1 MTRIAALAL
10 AFALSAGSAPLL
22 AAEQPG
28 PDWMPLEQVKKSVMA
43 TGYTE
48 ITKIE
53 VDDGHW
59 DGEGVKNG
67 RKMKFE
73 ADPKTG
79 VILGEMEE

>member
-1 MTRIAALAL
+1 MTRITVLVLAL
-10 AFALSAGSAPLL
+10 SFGSVPLL
-22 AAEQPG
+22 ATEQPG
-28 PDWMPLEQVKKSVMA
+28 LDWMPVEQVKKSLMA

-79 VILGEMEE
+79 VILGEMEQ

>member
-1 MTRIAALAL
+1 MRRTACLAL
-10 AFALSAGSAPLL
+10 FLALSAPAY
-22 AAEQPG
+22 AEAPG
-28 PDWMPLEQVKKSVMA
+28 PDWMPVEQVKKGLMA
-43 TGYTE
+43 AGYTE

-67 RKMKFE
+67 QKMKFE

-79 VILGEMEE
+79 VILGEMPN